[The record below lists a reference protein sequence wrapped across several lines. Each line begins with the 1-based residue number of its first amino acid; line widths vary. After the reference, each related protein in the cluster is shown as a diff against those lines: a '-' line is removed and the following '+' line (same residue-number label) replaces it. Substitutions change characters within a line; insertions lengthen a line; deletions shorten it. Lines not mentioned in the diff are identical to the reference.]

1 MIKEVIVVEGRAD
14 EAAVKRS
21 VEAEII
27 VLSGFGISAE
37 TFQRIET
44 AYQRRGIII
53 LTDPDFAGE
62 KIRSRLSEKYPDAK
76 HAFLSRENATKGE
89 DIGVENASPENIR
102 YALAHARCEQSQ
114 EEAVFTFSD
123 LQQLGLAGTGEA
135 SRRRDRLGEML
146 GIGYGNA
153 KTFLKRL
160 NHYGVTP
167 KEVKEALLRLGKEE
181 INF

>member
-14 EAAVKRS
+14 ESAVKKA

-44 AYQRRGIII
+44 AYNRRGIII

-62 KIRSRLSEKYPDAK
+62 RIRSRLSKRFPEAK
-76 HAFLSRENATKGE
+76 HAFISREKATKAG
-89 DIGVENASPENIR
+89 DIGIENAAPENIR
-102 YALAHARCEQSQ
+102 HALNHARCEQSW
-114 EEAVFTFSD
+114 EEETFSFSD
-123 LQQLGLAGTGEA
+123 LQELGLVGTEDA
-135 SRRRDRLGEML
+135 TQKRDKLGGIL

-160 NHYGVTP
+160 NHYGVTQE
-167 KEVKEALLRLGKEE
+167 EVVQAIEALQQS
-181 INF
+181 